1 MSDFFKVK
9 IVYSQS
15 HTVFPKI
22 IFVILIIFAVI
33 LLIQSLMKAKKEN
46 RSFLDFKGKKFFIEK
61 YDKLKFYGTIV
72 LLILY
77 ILSLNLLGFL
87 PASIIFIS
95 LFNILYAG
103 KKEPKSIAISIGIS
117 IVESLLIWFVFGYL
131 FEVTL
136 P

>member
-1 MSDFFKVK
+1 
-9 IVYSQS
+9 
-15 HTVFPKI
+15 
-22 IFVILIIFAVI
+22 
-33 LLIQSLMKAKKEN
+33 MKAKKEN

-95 LFNILYAG
+95 LFNIMYAG

-117 IVESLLIWFVFGYL
+117 IIESLLIWFIFGYL

>member
-95 LFNILYAG
+95 LFNIMYAG

-117 IVESLLIWFVFGYL
+117 IIESLLIWFIFGYL